1 MIGMNWSNFIM
12 DFLLL
17 LVGFGNPITPGSD
30 MEQFD
35 FNGNGVIDMQDFI
48 HMLSIQPP
56 ITEENT
62 ITYHHEETNHKSSM
76 LQGFEVFTY

>member
-1 MIGMNWSNFIM
+1 M

-35 FNGNGVIDMQDFI
+35 FNNNGVIDMQDFI
-48 HMLSIQPP
+48 HMLSLQPP
-56 ITEENT
+56 ITED
-62 ITYHHEETNHKSSM
+62 
-76 LQGFEVFTY
+76 FTLYCNQDEKTDR

>member
-30 MEQFD
+30 MEKFD
-35 FNGNGVIDMQDFI
+35 FNNNGVVDMQDFI
-48 HMLSIQPP
+48 HMLSLQPP
-56 ITEENT
+56 ITEDSTLYCNQDEKT
-62 ITYHHEETNHKSSM
+62 DR
-76 LQGFEVFTY
+76 